1 MPLYFQSVA
10 RKSEY
15 NIGFTGL
22 TDGKHQFTFEIDNK
36 FFEQLGYTEFE
47 KAKLNVDLVLEKKP
61 NMLIA
66 DFAIEGMVNLMCDR
80 CTDYFDMPLKGTGN
94 LIYKFSENDLDD
106 ENVVTIYPN
115 ETDINVAQPIYEFT
129 LLMLPARRVHPEGKC
144 NQEMLNDID
153 NYLMVEQTN
162 AEKNE
167 EIKNKT
173 EVDPRWAA
181 LDKLKNKNN
190 NKK

>member
-1 MPLYFQSVA
+1 VA

-22 TDGKHQFTFEIDNK
+22 TDGKHQFTFEIENK
-36 FFEQLGYTEFE
+36 FFEQLGYTEFK
-47 KAKLNVDLVLEKKP
+47 KAKLHVQLELEKKP
-61 NMLIA
+61 NMMIA
-66 DFAIEGMVNLMCDR
+66 DFAIDGVVNLMCDR
-80 CTDYFDMPLKGTGN
+80 CTDYFDFPLSGTGN

-115 ETDINVAQPIYEFT
+115 ETDIDVAQPIYEFT

-144 NQEMLNDID
+144 NQEMLKDID
-153 NYLMVEQTN
+153 NYLMVEQT
-162 AEKNE
+162 AKEEQNE
-167 EIKNKT
+167 VNND